1 MAEHLP
7 DRMGVTTAPLFGNE
21 KDEKQPVK
29 TKRRQGR
36 QVTNILEWV
45 QCYSI
50 YVAVLTAKHPQ
61 KILDL
66 LGYQAVIVEACLEYG
81 NDSWLGYDR
90 RFRQMAAASP
100 DTVWAKI
107 DPTLWNMA
115 LLVRLNHV
123 AASFALA

>member
-1 MAEHLP
+1 MAELLP
-7 DRMGVTTAPLFGNE
+7 DRMGVTTAPLFTDD

-29 TKRRQGR
+29 TKRR

-66 LGYQAVIVEACLEYG
+66 LGYQALIVEACLEC
-81 NDSWLGYDR
+81 
-90 RFRQMAAASP
+90 
-100 DTVWAKI
+100 
-107 DPTLWNMA
+107 
-115 LLVRLNHV
+115 V
-123 AASFALA
+123 AGI